1 MSHPAAPTPGDFERD
16 RNADAQRRERG
27 ADPAPPGPRFAPE
40 PLDSLDF
47 LERAQAGDREAL
59 NALLARYQE
68 RIYRVARIRL
78 GARLRRFLDSAD
90 IVNQANWIAV
100 QNIGKL
106 DPKDRGGIV
115 HWLTKIVENQIHDA
129 HDFYTAQ
136 KRDLRRDAPLAL
148 RTREGEEVERPLE
161 GNEPTPSRE
170 VAAAEVQ
177 EIYDACVQELEPDHR
192 EVLLLRD
199 YEGGEWG
206 WVCQQLGRTDVH
218 ATQELHRRARIKL
231 GLKLRQRLPQGRV

>member
-1 MSHPAAPTPGDFERD
+1 MHDDAPAAQRASGDEPSIE
-16 RNADAQRRERG
+16 AQLGSR
-27 ADPAPPGPRFAPE
+27 APSFASE
-40 PLDSLDF
+40 PVDSLDF
-47 LERAQAGDREAL
+47 LERAQAGDRDAL
-59 NALLARYQE
+59 NALLARYQD

-90 IVNQANWIAV
+90 IVNQANWIAA

-106 DPKDRGGIV
+106 DPRDRAGIV

-129 HDFYTAQ
+129 HSFHTAQ
-136 KRDLRRDAPLAL
+136 KRDLRRDAPLTL
-148 RTREGEEVERPLE
+148 RTDEGEEVERPLA
-161 GNEPTPSRE
+161 GNAPTPSGE
-170 VAAAEVQ
+170 VADAEMQ

-199 YEGGEWG
+199 YEGGEWS
-206 WVCQQLGRTDVH
+206 WICQQLGRTDVH

-231 GLKLRQRLPQGRV
+231 GLKLRRRLPGTRA